1 MKPIIRRK
9 LLKQSYTSYVNK
21 CHAIILIYGDDN
33 TYEVAKADELF
44 ASKLPRCGSLT
55 SLYKSV
61 FLQTLQNDPSVDAKY
76 DSFIDISLFKRVNYH
91 DYLTLSWKDENLTLE
106 YRILQINDNIFALY
120 FLDSMENTDSK
131 ISGQQ
136 KLDILS
142 EKYLF
147 SMIVDLKKDICQNSN
162 ISELAGKHQDYLEMK
177 YTQWRFMITD
187 MFLPSDKVT
196 FLSISEPDNVI
207 DMLEKEPCFSYEIQ
221 MRNLQGEYI
230 WVRLS
235 FTRVSEF
242 SRANP
247 VFVYTVEDI
256 HKDMMRLLHQ
266 QNIINAVENQNKELK
281 FAHVDQSGVI
291 SSISHEMR
299 TPLHAVLGLNE
310 VILRE
315 AKDPVI
321 VSYAKD
327 IQHAGK
333 HLLHIVNDFLDY
345 HRLMIGK
352 IELFQN
358 VYTVSS
364 MLDEIYSITS
374 VLAREKDLSLVLDID
389 PTIPKQLCGDSVRI
403 KQIII
408 NLLSNSIKYTKSGTI
423 TLSMGYHKT
432 KNDAGELFVK
442 VKDTGAGI
450 SEKDIDK
457 LFAPY
462 ERIDEDQHISTPG
475 SGLGMS
481 IVVAL
486 LKLMDSR
493 LEVESIKGKGSTF
506 FFSITQSLPS
516 CDSEKVDINNQTC
529 DNKSIDLP
537 SLELSGKR
545 ILVIDDI
552 KTNLIIIK
560 ELLKDT
566 GAQIDT
572 TTSGSEGLAML
583 SAAKYDLLLLDDLMP
598 EMSGIETLQ
607 KLREKNMA
615 SKDMPVIAMTAN
627 ITSDAKSRYRKEG
640 FQDLLEKPIDV
651 ESFENLLRAYLL

>member
-1 MKPIIRRK
+1 M
-9 LLKQSYTSYVNK
+9 
-21 CHAIILIYGDDN
+21 
-33 TYEVAKADELF
+33 
-44 ASKLPRCGSLT
+44 
-55 SLYKSV
+55 
-61 FLQTLQNDPSVDAKY
+61 
-76 DSFIDISLFKRVNYH
+76 
-91 DYLTLSWKDENLTLE
+91 
-106 YRILQINDNIFALY
+106 
-120 FLDSMENTDSK
+120 
-131 ISGQQ
+131 
-136 KLDILS
+136 
-142 EKYLF
+142 
-147 SMIVDLKKDICQNSN
+147 
-162 ISELAGKHQDYLEMK
+162 
-177 YTQWRFMITD
+177 
-187 MFLPSDKVT
+187 
-196 FLSISEPDNVI
+196 
-207 DMLEKEPCFSYEIQ
+207 
-221 MRNLQGEYI
+221 
-230 WVRLS
+230 
-235 FTRVSEF
+235 
-242 SRANP
+242 
-247 VFVYTVEDI
+247 
-256 HKDMMRLLHQ
+256 
-266 QNIINAVENQNKELK
+266 
-281 FAHVDQSGVI
+281 
-291 SSISHEMR
+291 
-299 TPLHAVLGLNE
+299 
-310 VILRE
+310 
-315 AKDPVI
+315 
-321 VSYAKD
+321 
-327 IQHAGK
+327 
-333 HLLHIVNDFLDY
+333 
-345 HRLMIGK
+345 
-352 IELFQN
+352 
-358 VYTVSS
+358 
-364 MLDEIYSITS
+364 
-374 VLAREKDLSLVLDID
+374 
-389 PTIPKQLCGDSVRI
+389 
-403 KQIII
+403 
-408 NLLSNSIKYTKSGTI
+408 
-423 TLSMGYHKT
+423 
-432 KNDAGELFVK
+432 K

-627 ITSDAKSRYRKEG
+627 ITSDAKSRYHKEG

-651 ESFENLLRAYLL
+651 DSFENLLRAYLL